1 MHKAPGR
8 VRYNLRVMRNIRS
21 VSGKLGEISLPEW
34 SALVFIFA
42 VCFYCFGVLLARLG
56 YFQDDWHHIF
66 QGYWYGAEG
75 LRRFLLTDRG
85 PFAYLVY
92 VPFFKALGFVPARWH
107 WSLMLLRFGT
117 VALFWLSIRQ
127 VWPGRKALTAWLALL
142 FAIYPIFGL
151 QPLAVAYTLHWAMYL
166 LFMLSLFLMLYSV
179 RLGKW
184 YVPLTAA
191 ALVLEAF
198 QLVSIEYFAGL
209 ELSRPI
215 FLWLMHSDLRGRE
228 RWRKALLTSLPYLLT
243 LGLYAIYR
251 SEYANLYGYDR
262 FSVLS
267 TLAGLAQAPLSGA
280 VRILQYMV
288 QDFIYVV
295 FTPWY
300 SAIDPQAIDL
310 SRLSTYLIFGSLIAF
325 ALAAY
330 FVISRLRS
338 QPNDS
343 DLSRIGRQI
352 SLAGALSVLLA
363 MLPFWI
369 AGLSIFQ
376 KNQLWSDRL
385 ALAAMP
391 GASMIVTGAVMALI
405 DRPGSRNIVLS
416 LLLGLGVSLPVQ
428 TARSYQASW
437 DKQEQLYWQLHWR
450 APALVPNTMLASD
463 QEILFFMGIYPTAF
477 AINMLYP
484 QAEAWPAA
492 SYWFD
497 AGMEQVSWEQFS
509 AGQPATFSRYTETF
523 SATSQNVVAITFQPG
538 LDQCLWVMRPEYADL
553 RDLTPTARAWLS
565 VSDLSRIRPA
575 PEAAPPADIFGRELA
590 HGWCYYYEKAD
601 LARQYGQ
608 WATVAQLWGQA
619 TRMGVRP
626 RNSIELLPF
635 IEAYARSGDWATAA
649 KLTKQGQALPD
660 RSTSVL
666 CDVWRELGS
675 TAAASPERDQTVST
689 VKKQLGCQ

>member
-1 MHKAPGR
+1 M
-8 VRYNLRVMRNIRS
+8 RYIQS
-21 VSGKLGEISLPEW
+21 ASGKLGEIRLPES
-34 SALVFIFA
+34 SALVFVFA

-56 YFQDDWHHIF
+56 YFQDDWHHVF
-66 QGYWYGAEG
+66 QAYWYGTEG

-92 VPFFKALGFVPARWH
+92 VPFFKVLGFVPARWH
-107 WSLMLLRFGT
+107 WSLMLLRFAT
-117 VALFWLSIRQ
+117 VALFWLSLRQ
-127 VWPGRKALTAWLALL
+127 IWPGRGALAAWLALL

-166 LFMLSLFLMLYSV
+166 LFMLSLFLMLYAV
-179 RLGKW
+179 RHGKW

-191 ALVLEAF
+191 AVVLEAF

-215 FLWLMHSDLRGRE
+215 FLWLMFSDLQGRE
-228 RWRKALLTSLPYLLT
+228 RWKKALFTNLPSLVT

-262 FSVLS
+262 FTVLN
-267 TLAGLAQAPLSGA
+267 TLAQLGQAPLTGLG
-280 VRILQYMV
+280 RILQYAV

-295 FTPWY
+295 FSPWY
-300 SAIDPQAIDL
+300 AAIDPQAIDL
-310 SRLSTYLIFGSLIAF
+310 SRLSTYLIFGSLIAS
-325 ALAAY
+325 AVAAY
-330 FVISRLRS
+330 FVISRLRPG
-338 QPNDS
+338 PNDS
-343 DLSRIGRQI
+343 DLSRLGKQV

-363 MLPFWI
+363 LLPFWI

-405 DRPGSRNIVLS
+405 DRPGARNVVLS
-416 LLLGLGVSLPVQ
+416 VLLGLGVSLPVQ

-450 APALVPNTMLASD
+450 APSLEPNTMLVSD

-484 QAEAWPAA
+484 QTQAWPAA

-497 AGMEQVSWEQFS
+497 AGMERVSWEQFS
-509 AGQPATFSRYTETF
+509 AGEPATFSRYTETF
-523 SATSQNVVAITFQPG
+523 SATKQNIVAIAFQPE
-538 LDQCLWVMRPEYADL
+538 LDQCLWVLRPEYADL

-565 VSDLSRIRPA
+565 VSDPSRIHATPA
-575 PEAAPPADIFGRELA
+575 SAPPADIFGREPTR
-590 HGWCYYYEKAD
+590 GWCYYYEKAD
-601 LARQYGQ
+601 LARQFGQ
-608 WATVAQLWGQA
+608 WGTVMQLWGQA
-619 TRMGVRP
+619 ARIGVRP

-635 IEAYARSGDWATAA
+635 IEAYARSGDWAAAA
-649 KLTKQGQALPD
+649 KLTRQGAALPD

-666 CDVWRELGS
+666 CDVWRGLGS
-675 TAAASPERDQTVST
+675 TAAASAQRDQTVGNM
-689 VKKQLGCQ
+689 KRQLGCQ